1 MAGDVKSEARSLLEW
16 LGGWGDGPNWSDA
29 SGATVPVVKESLRR
43 VLEHVVSDSKCMPAG
58 RGGSGRC
65 THCDVA
71 KGDEMPDLTERVAEL
86 EARNAE
92 LRGLLTALLR
102 VRAKGVKP
110 MTIAVNE
117 RALVPTSDEERAK
130 RFLEPIL
137 ADDGSCGDEL
147 VEVLADQFA
156 EVRRQTEDR
165 VDVATL
171 RDLLSEARIRLDQ
184 HLGMC
189 ACPGMPCVTACPE
202 CNTTQDLVNRI
213 RAFMQGRTT

>member
-1 MAGDVKSEARSLLEW
+1 
-16 LGGWGDGPNWSDA
+16 
-29 SGATVPVVKESLRR
+29 
-43 VLEHVVSDSKCMPAG
+43 
-58 RGGSGRC
+58 
-65 THCDVA
+65 
-71 KGDEMPDLTERVAEL
+71 
-86 EARNAE
+86 
-92 LRGLLTALLR
+92 
-102 VRAKGVKP
+102 

-137 ADDGSCGDEL
+137 ADDGSCGDEEDDAEL

-184 HLGMC
+184 YIGMC
-189 ACPGMPCVTACPE
+189 ACPGMPCVTACRE
-202 CNTTQDLVNRI
+202 CDTTQDLVNRI
-213 RAFMQGRTT
+213 RAFMQGRSQ